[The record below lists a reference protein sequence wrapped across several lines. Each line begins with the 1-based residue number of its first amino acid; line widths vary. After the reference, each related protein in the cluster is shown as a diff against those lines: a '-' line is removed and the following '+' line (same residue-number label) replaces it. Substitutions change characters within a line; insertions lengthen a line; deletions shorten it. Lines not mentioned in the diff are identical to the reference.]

1 MKHILLDTLFESLN
15 LLPFLLITFLII
27 EFIEHKASKKSI
39 QMLTKTKKYGPIIG
53 GILGATPQCGLGVMA
68 TNLYATNIITIGTL
82 IAIYLS
88 TSDEMLPVLISEGMP
103 FSKILI
109 ILLIKVIIGIVCGF
123 IIDFIFRKKNKH
135 TKIDVQEL
143 CENEHCHCENSIIKS
158 SLIHTLKTFS
168 FIFLVSFVLHIFIHE
183 IGEDKISNLLLNGNI
198 FTPFLSSIIGLI
210 PNCAGSVV
218 ITELYVNNVISFGSM
233 LAGLLTGSGISILI
247 LFKVNND
254 LKDNMMILGTI
265 YIIGVIFGILFNLV
279 GITI

>member
-1 MKHILLDTLFESLN
+1 MKHVLLDTLFESLN

-39 QMLTKTKKYGPIIG
+39 KMLTKTKKYGPIIG

-68 TNLYATNIITIGTL
+68 TNLYVTNIITIGTL

-168 FIFLVSFVLHIFIHE
+168 FIFLVSFVLHLFIHE

>member
-39 QMLTKTKKYGPIIG
+39 KMLTKTKKYGPIIG

-247 LFKVNND
+247 LFKVNSD
-254 LKDNMMILGTI
+254 LKENMMILGTI

>member
-39 QMLTKTKKYGPIIG
+39 KMLTKTKKYGPIIG

-109 ILLIKVIIGIVCGF
+109 ILLIKVVIGIICGF

>member
-39 QMLTKTKKYGPIIG
+39 KMLTKTKKYGPIIG

-88 TSDEMLPVLISEGMP
+88 TSDEMLPVLLSEGMP

-218 ITELYVNNVISFGSM
+218 ITELYVNNVISFGFM

-247 LFKVNND
+247 LFN
-254 LKDNMMILGTI
+254 I
-265 YIIGVIFGILFNLV
+265 YK
-279 GITI
+279 

>member
-39 QMLTKTKKYGPIIG
+39 KMLTKTKKYGPIIG

-88 TSDEMLPVLISEGMP
+88 TSDEMLPVLLSEGMP

-247 LFKVNND
+247 LFKVNSD

>member
-39 QMLTKTKKYGPIIG
+39 KMLTKTKKYGPIIG

-158 SLIHTLKTFS
+158 SFIHTLKTFS

-247 LFKVNND
+247 LFKVNSD

>member
-39 QMLTKTKKYGPIIG
+39 KMFTKTKKYGPIIG

-247 LFKVNND
+247 LFKVNSD
-254 LKDNMMILGTI
+254 LKENMMILGTI

>member
-39 QMLTKTKKYGPIIG
+39 KMLTKTKKYGPIIG

-233 LAGLLTGSGISILI
+233 LAGLLTGSGISILV
-247 LFKVNND
+247 LFKANSD
-254 LKDNMMILGTI
+254 LKDNMLILGTV

>member
-15 LLPFLLITFLII
+15 LLPFLLFTFLII

-233 LAGLLTGSGISILI
+233 LAGLLTGSGISILV
-247 LFKVNND
+247 LFKVNSD

>member
-39 QMLTKTKKYGPIIG
+39 KMLTKTKKYGPIIG

-88 TSDEMLPVLISEGMP
+88 TSDEMLPVLISEGMQ

-109 ILLIKVIIGIVCGF
+109 ILLIKIVIGIVCGF

-247 LFKVNND
+247 LFKVNSD
-254 LKDNMMILGTI
+254 LKDNMMILGTV

>member
-39 QMLTKTKKYGPIIG
+39 KMLTKTKKYGPIIG

>member
-39 QMLTKTKKYGPIIG
+39 KMLTKTKKYGPIIG

-233 LAGLLTGSGISILI
+233 LAGLLTGSGISILV
-247 LFKVNND
+247 LFKVNSD
-254 LKDNMMILGTI
+254 LKDNMMILGTV

>member
-15 LLPFLLITFLII
+15 LLPFLLFTFLII

-183 IGEDKISNLLLNGNI
+183 IGEDKISNLLFNGNI
-198 FTPFLSSIIGLI
+198 FSPFLSCIIGLI

-233 LAGLLTGSGISILI
+233 LAGLLTGSGISILV
-247 LFKVNND
+247 LFKVNSD
-254 LKDNMMILGTI
+254 LKENMMILGTI

>member
-39 QMLTKTKKYGPIIG
+39 KMLTKTKKYGPIIG

-254 LKDNMMILGTI
+254 LKDNMMILGTV

>member
-15 LLPFLLITFLII
+15 LLPFLLIIFLII

-39 QMLTKTKKYGPIIG
+39 KMLTKTKKYGPIIG

-109 ILLIKVIIGIVCGF
+109 ILLIKVIIGIICGF
-123 IIDFIFRKKNKH
+123 IIDFIFRKKNKY

-233 LAGLLTGSGISILI
+233 LAGLLTGSGI
-247 LFKVNND
+247 FKVNSD

>member
-39 QMLTKTKKYGPIIG
+39 KMLTKTKKYGPIIG

-109 ILLIKVIIGIVCGF
+109 ILLIKVVIGIICGF

-143 CENEHCHCENSIIKS
+143 CENEHCHCENSIVKS

>member
-1 MKHILLDTLFESLN
+1 MKHILFDTLIESLN

-39 QMLTKTKKYGPIIG
+39 KILTKTKKYGPIVG

-88 TSDEMLPVLISEGMP
+88 TSDEMLPIMISEGLP
-103 FSKILI
+103 ISKIAI
-109 ILLIKVIIGIVCGF
+109 ILLIKIIIAIFCVF
-123 IIDFIFRKKNKH
+123 FIDFIFRKKNKNA
-135 TKIDVQEL
+135 KIEVEEL
-143 CENEHCHCENSIIKS
+143 CENEHCHCEDSLIKS
-158 SLIHTLKTFS
+158 SLLHTLKTFI
-168 FIFLVSFVLHIFIHE
+168 FIFIISFVLHVFIHE
-183 IGEDKISNLLLNGNI
+183 IGEENISNLFLDGNI
-198 FTPFLSSIIGLI
+198 LTPFLSSIIGLI

-218 ITELYVNNVISFGSM
+218 ITELYINNVISFGSM
-233 LAGLLTGSGISILI
+233 LAGLLTGSGLSILI

-254 LKDNMMILGTI
+254 LKDNMVILGTV
-265 YIIGVIFGILFNLV
+265 YIIGVIFGVLFNLI

>member
-183 IGEDKISNLLLNGNI
+183 IGEDKISTLLLNGNI

-247 LFKVNND
+247 LFKVNSD
-254 LKDNMMILGTI
+254 LKENMMILGTI

>member
-109 ILLIKVIIGIVCGF
+109 ILLIKVIIGIICGF

>member
-39 QMLTKTKKYGPIIG
+39 KMLTKTKKYGPIIG

-123 IIDFIFRKKNKH
+123 VIDFIFRKKNKH

-254 LKDNMMILGTI
+254 LKDNMMILGTV

>member
-39 QMLTKTKKYGPIIG
+39 KMLTKTKKYGPIIG

-88 TSDEMLPVLISEGMP
+88 TSDEMLPVLISERMP

-247 LFKVNND
+247 LFKVNSD
-254 LKDNMMILGTI
+254 LKENMMILGTI

>member
-15 LLPFLLITFLII
+15 LLPFLLFTFLII

-123 IIDFIFRKKNKH
+123 IIDFIFRKKNKQ

-247 LFKVNND
+247 LFKVNSD

>member
-39 QMLTKTKKYGPIIG
+39 KMLTKTKKYGPIIG

-109 ILLIKVIIGIVCGF
+109 ILLIKVIIGIICGF

-247 LFKVNND
+247 LFKVNSD
-254 LKDNMMILGTI
+254 LKENMMILGTI

>member
-39 QMLTKTKKYGPIIG
+39 KMLTKTKKYGPIIG

-233 LAGLLTGSGISILI
+233 LAGLLTGSGISILV
-247 LFKVNND
+247 LFKVNSD

>member
-39 QMLTKTKKYGPIIG
+39 KMLTKTKKYGPIIG

-109 ILLIKVIIGIVCGF
+109 ILLIKIVIGIACGF

-233 LAGLLTGSGISILI
+233 LAGLLTGSGISILV
-247 LFKVNND
+247 LFKANSD
-254 LKDNMMILGTI
+254 LKDNMLILGTV

>member
-39 QMLTKTKKYGPIIG
+39 KMLTKTKKYGPIIG

-109 ILLIKVIIGIVCGF
+109 ILLIIYMKVMF
-123 IIDFIFRKKNKH
+123 
-135 TKIDVQEL
+135 
-143 CENEHCHCENSIIKS
+143 
-158 SLIHTLKTFS
+158 
-168 FIFLVSFVLHIFIHE
+168 
-183 IGEDKISNLLLNGNI
+183 
-198 FTPFLSSIIGLI
+198 
-210 PNCAGSVV
+210 
-218 ITELYVNNVISFGSM
+218 
-233 LAGLLTGSGISILI
+233 
-247 LFKVNND
+247 
-254 LKDNMMILGTI
+254 
-265 YIIGVIFGILFNLV
+265 
-279 GITI
+279 

>member
-39 QMLTKTKKYGPIIG
+39 KMLTKTKKYGPIIG

-109 ILLIKVIIGIVCGF
+109 ILLIKVIIGIICGF
-123 IIDFIFRKKNKH
+123 IIDFIFRKKNKY

-247 LFKVNND
+247 LFKVNSD

>member
-39 QMLTKTKKYGPIIG
+39 KMLTKTKKYGPIIG

-218 ITELYVNNVISFGSM
+218 ISELYVNNVFSFGSM

-247 LFKVNND
+247 LFKVNSD
-254 LKDNMMILGTI
+254 LKENMMILGTI

>member
-15 LLPFLLITFLII
+15 LLPFLLITFLIL

-39 QMLTKTKKYGPIIG
+39 KMLTKTKKYGPIIG

-88 TSDEMLPVLISEGMP
+88 TSDEMLPVLLSEGMP

-247 LFKVNND
+247 LFKVNSD
-254 LKDNMMILGTI
+254 LKENMMILGTI

>member
-39 QMLTKTKKYGPIIG
+39 EMLTKTKKYGPIIG

-88 TSDEMLPVLISEGMP
+88 TSDEMLPVLISERMP

-247 LFKVNND
+247 LFKVNSD

>member
-39 QMLTKTKKYGPIIG
+39 KMLTKTKKYGPIIG

-109 ILLIKVIIGIVCGF
+109 ILLIKVIIGIICGF
-123 IIDFIFRKKNKH
+123 IIDFIFRKKNKY

-247 LFKVNND
+247 LFKVNSD
-254 LKDNMMILGTI
+254 LKENMMILGTI

>member
-39 QMLTKTKKYGPIIG
+39 KMLTKTKKYGPIIG

-247 LFKVNND
+247 LFKVNSD

>member
-1 MKHILLDTLFESLN
+1 MKHILFDTLIESLN

-39 QMLTKTKKYGPIIG
+39 KILTKTKKYGPIVG

-88 TSDEMLPVLISEGMP
+88 TSDEMLPIMISEGLP
-103 FSKILI
+103 ISKIAI
-109 ILLIKVIIGIVCGF
+109 ILLIKIIIAIFCGVF
-123 IIDFIFRKKNKH
+123 IDFVFRKKNKNA
-135 TKIDVQEL
+135 KIEVEEL
-143 CENEHCHCENSIIKS
+143 CENEHCHCEDSLIKS
-158 SLIHTLKTFS
+158 SLLHTLKTFI
-168 FIFLVSFVLHIFIHE
+168 FIFIISFVLHVFIHE
-183 IGEDKISNLLLNGNI
+183 IGEENISNLFLDGNI
-198 FTPFLSSIIGLI
+198 LTPFLSSIIGLI

-218 ITELYVNNVISFGSM
+218 ITELYINNVISFGSM
-233 LAGLLTGSGISILI
+233 LAGLLTGSGLSILI

-254 LKDNMMILGTI
+254 LKDNMVILGTV
-265 YIIGVIFGILFNLV
+265 YIIGVIFGVLFNLI

>member
-15 LLPFLLITFLII
+15 LLPCLLITFLII

-39 QMLTKTKKYGPIIG
+39 KMLTKTKKYGPIIG

-254 LKDNMMILGTI
+254 LKDNMMILGTV

>member
-39 QMLTKTKKYGPIIG
+39 KMLTKTKKYGPIIG

-109 ILLIKVIIGIVCGF
+109 ILLIKIVIGIACGF

-247 LFKVNND
+247 LFKVNSD
-254 LKDNMMILGTI
+254 LKENMMILGTI

>member
-1 MKHILLDTLFESLN
+1 MLRDYSL
-15 LLPFLLITFLII
+15 
-27 EFIEHKASKKSI
+27 
-39 QMLTKTKKYGPIIG
+39 
-53 GILGATPQCGLGVMA
+53 
-68 TNLYATNIITIGTL
+68 
-82 IAIYLS
+82 
-88 TSDEMLPVLISEGMP
+88 
-103 FSKILI
+103 
-109 ILLIKVIIGIVCGF
+109 
-123 IIDFIFRKKNKH
+123 
-135 TKIDVQEL
+135 QEL

-247 LFKVNND
+247 LFKVNSD

>member
-39 QMLTKTKKYGPIIG
+39 KMLTKTKKYGPIIG

-88 TSDEMLPVLISEGMP
+88 TSDEMLPVLISERMP

-109 ILLIKVIIGIVCGF
+109 ISLIKVIIGIVCGF

-247 LFKVNND
+247 LFKVNSD

>member
-88 TSDEMLPVLISEGMP
+88 TSDEMLPVLISEGMR

>member
-39 QMLTKTKKYGPIIG
+39 KMLTKTKKYGPIIG

-88 TSDEMLPVLISEGMP
+88 TSDEMLPVLISERMP

-247 LFKVNND
+247 LFKVNSD